1 MTPAKTN
8 YGSIT
13 IFGWLHVWKIR
24 QLTLDQLTP
33 ADLKLEGISDSTQ
46 TIAEFTAEH
55 FPDIPTTTAVFDVTE
70 GGQKKTKV
78 VFLVRFKFLSA
89 QSALPENV
97 LELHN
102 VWGSEEAC
110 QCKVC
115 NACTCGLGNA
125 GNHTCSVCNRCVH
138 SGFDVDCST
147 WKGIDK
153 ENATY
158 TCAPCGALTSDQE
171 KVKDPPQEKEKD
183 KVEEEKEGE
192 KKKDSA
198 QEKEKDKVEEE
209 KKEGD
214 KEKEE
219 EKKKDSA
226 QEKEEDKVE
235 EEKKERD
242 KEKEEEKKKDS
253 AHKEKEE
260 EKKEQQ
266 QKSEQPQEQEQQ
278 QESEQPQDQEQQ
290 QESEQ

>member
-115 NACTCGLGNA
+115 NACGLGNA

-153 ENATY
+153 EHATY

-171 KVKDPPQEKEKD
+171 KVKDPPQEKEK
-183 KVEEEKEGE
+183 
-192 KKKDSA
+192 
-198 QEKEKDKVEEE
+198 
-209 KKEGD
+209 
-214 KEKEE
+214 
-219 EKKKDSA
+219 
-226 QEKEEDKVE
+226 DKVE

-266 QKSEQPQEQEQQ
+266 QESEQPQEQEQQ